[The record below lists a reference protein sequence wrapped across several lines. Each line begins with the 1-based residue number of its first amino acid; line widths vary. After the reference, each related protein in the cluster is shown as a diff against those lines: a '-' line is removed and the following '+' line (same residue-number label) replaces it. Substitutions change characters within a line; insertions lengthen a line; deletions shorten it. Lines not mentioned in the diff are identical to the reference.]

1 MQLRKLWILT
11 ILFFISLANSLLS
24 GQQQDSWTV
33 EFRIAANATEDAA
46 IVELGKSSKVQ
57 GVYRDGRLIG
67 KWVEVLESA
76 ETVVE
81 KKDNLVT
88 RRSEQR
94 GLELLVLTTPDDVNE
109 SDVRRISPSK
119 DRLGRLALMLEFD
132 DKGSSKI
139 FNMTKKCAYQEPQR
153 YVAIIMDNKVTSI
166 PMVSNP
172 VSRHAQSTGDFDQSL
187 IEDIRQRSPKGFVS
201 NIYSGPSPHAI
212 TITPLRLAAFLVI
225 AFVVIVGSLPS
236 KGLPKS
242 RHPKV
247 WTISATIIGIF
258 IGAYV
263 LGVTRTSAAGT
274 TVAEDWRGIT
284 GEIVQISLLWI
295 VVGSAI
301 GAGLGFLAGLACRF
315 FVRRAIHNVAGPVF
329 KCGQWFRRVQAQTKK
344 SENDKQ
350 DIEQ

>member
-1 MQLRKLWILT
+1 MQLRKLLVLT
-11 ILFFISLANSLLS
+11 IFYFISLANSLLS

-46 IVELGKSSKVQ
+46 IVELGKSSKDK
-57 GVYRDGRLIG
+57 GVYREGQLVG
-67 KWVEVLESA
+67 KWVEVLKST
-76 ETVVE
+76 ETALE
-81 KKDNLVT
+81 KKHNLVT

-139 FNMTKKCAYQEPQR
+139 FNMTKKCAYREPQR
-153 YVAIIMDNKVTSI
+153 YVATIMDNKVTSI

-172 VSRHAQSTGDFDQSL
+172 VSRHAQITGDFDESL
-187 IEDIRQRSPKGFVS
+187 IEDIRQRSPKGFVRD
-201 NIYSGPSPHAI
+201 IYSEPPPYAI
-212 TITPLRLAAFLVI
+212 TVTPWRLAAFLVVAI
-225 AFVVIVGSLPS
+225 VVIVGSLPS
-236 KGLPKS
+236 KGLTKS

-263 LGVTRTSAAGT
+263 LGVTRTSAAGM

-284 GEIVQISLLWI
+284 GEVIQIALLWI
-295 VVGSAI
+295 VVGGVI
-301 GAGLGFLAGLACRF
+301 GAGLGFLLGRACRF
-315 FVRRAIHNVAGPVF
+315 FVRRAVHNVTGLVF
-329 KCGQWFRRVQAQTKK
+329 KRNK
-344 SENDKQ
+344 S
-350 DIEQ
+350 